1 MPDPSIFI
9 SILFLSFRIHRF
21 APRSGSNLS
30 LATRKLESW
39 NFNIYMYFFS
49 LPFFQIQDFIT
60 QVRYEIVQLS
70 DRYRLPF
77 LQTILLA
84 FESDFRRIVFSE
96 LKFPA
101 LNLCCHFSHV
111 RYNVLSQYKSFSLIF
126 PKLERKKSKHCSK
139 LLHRTGN
146 S

>member
-9 SILFLSFRIHRF
+9 SILFLSFRFHRF

-39 NFNIYMYFFS
+39 NFNIYICTFS
-49 LPFFQIQDFIT
+49 PFLFSKFKILLHKSGTRLFNS
-60 QVRYEIVQLS
+60 S

-77 LQTILLA
+77 LQIIFLA
-84 FESDFRRIVFSE
+84 FGSDSRRIVFSE
-96 LKFPA
+96 LKFP